1 MLSNA
6 DAFAVVPFA
15 AVCSIGVKVRSAAR
29 SILIFKKLNIFL
41 LVFALLELAIDTVFT
56 VLKTAAF
63 LKHGVNIFF
72 RNSKSRGFFVLC
84 FGYHFDLFLY
94 GGKID
99 LDLICVGN
107 AYL

>member
-1 MLSNA
+1 MLFNA

-15 AVCSIGVKVRSAAR
+15 AVCSVGVKVRSAAYAVFLFEK
-29 SILIFKKLNIFL
+29 SDITFTVLIFLKLTVDTVFSVLKAASSCQNRVYIFL
-41 LVFALLELAIDTVFT
+41 L
-56 VLKTAAF
+56 
-63 LKHGVNIFF
+63 
-72 RNSKSRGFFVLC
+72 NSKSRGFFVLC
-84 FGYHFDLFLY
+84 FGYHFDLFFY